1 MKASLCLLPL
11 TLALAAGLAHAG
23 GSGTLY
29 QEGKAI
35 ALNNA
40 YAYRGPDPFDK
51 TKTITT
57 VVFADKPIDAK
68 AADAASDRGEAIDDQ
83 LRHAQAMSLDLN
95 LEGDGSVQNINIH
108 GPGYSG
114 SQSGSG
120 WYTLKLV
127 HNDAKRVEGTFKSN
141 DEEDKKTGRF
151 YDLKFAFDLAG
162 APDLGAAL
170 PADGGEPGKAYRAYL
185 AALKKGDVD
194 ALAKTMTHDRSAEL
208 LAHKNDP
215 DFKMM
220 FAFIQSSAMKDP
232 KIVKGNSKGDTAT
245 LELSGKDGDGNNA
258 TSVAT
263 MQKEGGT
270 WRLAKESMT
279 SHSQ

>member
-1 MKASLCLLPL
+1 MKASLCFLPL

-35 ALNNA
+35 TLGSA

-68 AADAASDRGEAIDDQ
+68 AADAASNREEAVGDQ
-83 LRHAQAMSLDLN
+83 LRKSEATSVDLN
-95 LEGDGSVQNINIH
+95 LEDDGSVQNVNIH

-185 AALKKGDVD
+185 AALKKGDID
-194 ALAKTMTHDRSAEL
+194 ALAKTMTHERSAEL

-263 MQKEGGT
+263 MQKEGGS

-279 SHSQ
+279 SHAQ

>member
-1 MKASLCLLPL
+1 MKVSSIC
-11 TLALAAGLAHAG
+11 LALALAPALALAD

-29 QEGKAI
+29 QDGKQT
-35 ALNNA
+35 ALVSA
-40 YAYRGPDPFDK
+40 YAFRGPDPFDK
-51 TKTITT
+51 TKVITT

-68 AADAASDRGEAIDDQ
+68 AANAAADRGEAVSDQ
-83 LRHAQAMSLDLN
+83 LRQGDATRVELN
-95 LEGDGSVQNINIH
+95 LEGDGSVQNVNIMA
-108 GPGYSG
+108 PGSSG

-127 HNDAKRVEGTFKSN
+127 HNDAKRVEGSFRSN
-141 DEEDKKTGRF
+141 DEADKKSGRY
-151 YDLKFAFDLAG
+151 YDLKFALDIAG
-162 APDLGAAL
+162 PPDLGAAL

-185 AALKKGDVD
+185 AALKKGDID
-194 ALAKTMTHDRSAEL
+194 ALAKTMTHERSAEI
-208 LAHKNDP
+208 LAHRNDA

-220 FAFIQSSAMKDP
+220 FAFIQQSAMRDP
-232 KIVKGNSKGDTAT
+232 KVTKAFSKGDTAT
-245 LELSGKDGDGNNA
+245 LELSGKDGDGNA
-258 TSVAT
+258 ASSTAT